1 VNLPEADKRKIT
13 GILGMLASNHDG
25 ERASAALLLTRL
37 LAKHGARPEELL
49 NGKANGNGGSSH
61 GILLHQALR
70 ENANLRSD
78 MVGANQRITRLVANN
93 TAQLQEIRALKD
105 RLRAASFSP
114 PPPREEAMTGR
125 EEVAG
130 LLGRSDIRWTDWERE
145 FLESIAR
152 WRGPLTSKQED
163 VLNKI
168 RAKAGQQDAARKAA
182 AGIWG

>member
-1 VNLPEADKRKIT
+1 VEYDRNRIQTLK
-13 GILGMLASNHDG
+13 
-25 ERASAALLLTRL
+25 AAQVSLNREIARL
-37 LAKHGARPEELL
+37 
-49 NGKANGNGGSSH
+49 
-61 GILLHQALR
+61 Q
-70 ENANLRSD
+70 
-78 MVGANQRITRLVANN
+78 QRI
-93 TAQLQEIRALKD
+93 D
-105 RLRAASFSP
+105 DAAP
-114 PPPREEAMTGR
+114 PPPPPPHQGEYRNMR

-163 VLNKI
+163 ALNKI

>member
-1 VNLPEADKRKIT
+1 VNLPEADKRKVI

-25 ERASAALLLTRL
+25 ERASAALLLTRM

-49 NGKANGNGGSSH
+49 NGKANGNGY
-61 GILLHQALR
+61 A
-70 ENANLRSD
+70 
-78 MVGANQRITRLVANN
+78 VGAAREIATLRGNLLSANN
-93 TAQLQEIRALKD
+93 HVRDLILERASLRQEITALKH
-105 RLRAASFSP
+105 RQREAAAP
-114 PPPREEAMTGR
+114 PPPPPHSRDRTGR
-125 EEVAG
+125 EEITE
-130 LLGRSDIRWTDWERE
+130 LLDRQDIRWTDWEKE